1 MGKILDAVL
10 QLLFFWGSMRVRVRS
25 LSCGFLGSPVP
36 SKGIPGSV
44 RSVMSPKRRAIT
56 MPYLISSLAGKYS
69 ILHHSLTTG
78 GGIYII
84 NSYSLIV
91 PPSTS
96 LVDFPDCIERAS
108 AIRSYL
114 SPV

>member
-1 MGKILDAVL
+1 VGKILDAVL

-69 ILHHSLTTG
+69 ILHHSLTPG
-78 GGIYII
+78 GVFLLLTPIP
-84 NSYSLIV
+84 L
-91 PPSTS
+91 
-96 LVDFPDCIERAS
+96 
-108 AIRSYL
+108 
-114 SPV
+114 